1 MSKERARRREAREH
15 EAAIRRAARART
27 AERRERRDARTRALS
42 RLLPRSRSRRTGAP
56 TGVLARRRRRQ
67 NATTVALLVALNVL
81 VWVVFPGW
89 PVRTLALAVTL
100 LAAPV
105 LHTIL
110 FRR

>member
-27 AERRERRDARTRALS
+27 AERRERRDARARAVS
-42 RLLPRSRSRRTGAP
+42 NLLPRRRRRTGA
-56 TGVLARRRRRQ
+56 LAERRRRQ
-67 NATTVALLVALNVL
+67 TATTLALLVALNVL

-89 PVRTLALAVTL
+89 PVRTFALAVSL

-105 LHTIL
+105 LHTLL